1 MSTPVKTNQEVRV
14 FVAGLPA
21 NVTASELTRR
31 FAAFGEIVGCDVIP
45 DKNIEG
51 CRGFAYVQMK
61 TSEEKLNKCFSVV
74 RARQPDSGTRAGFS
88 DHSPG
93 HTLILHITACSN
105 RAWCRQRGELK
116 LDRSS
121 VGACEVAERALRG
134 NSMRVERAKLDYKTK
149 LANQWRDDVR
159 NEQQALD
166 NARQDEQ
173 RAARELPTSTLKEP
187 LNIVG
192 RNTYKVRNRLF
203 VERWRMPV
211 LQGNHA

>member
-1 MSTPVKTNQEVRV
+1 
-14 FVAGLPA
+14 
-21 NVTASELTRR
+21 
-31 FAAFGEIVGCDVIP
+31 
-45 DKNIEG
+45 
-51 CRGFAYVQMK
+51 
-61 TSEEKLNKCFSVV
+61 
-74 RARQPDSGTRAGFS
+74 
-88 DHSPG
+88 
-93 HTLILHITACSN
+93 
-105 RAWCRQRGELK
+105 
-116 LDRSS
+116 
-121 VGACEVAERALRG
+121 
-134 NSMRVERAKLDYKTK
+134 MRVERAKLDYKTK

-211 LQGNHA
+211 LQGKHA